1 MAAAGNRGRPPV
13 QGIIRFSPPPNPV
26 HPLLRIVRGLN
37 TAVSFAGTVV
47 GGIDVVRISGLTVSS
62 FWVPVLLAAGS
73 TACVTAAG
81 NILND
86 LRDLESDRRN
96 HPNRPLV
103 TGELTPASARTVMTV
118 LFVASLFLILP
129 IAFARWELL
138 VIWAAAIGAL
148 LAYELRLKAEGLS
161 GNAMVAFLTAG
172 VFLYGAAA
180 VGNPLVVAPFALM
193 AFFATLSREVI
204 KDMEDADGD
213 FDRRTLPRTSGMAA
227 AAGVARVCA
236 VVAILL
242 SPIPVLGAISAT
254 SVGGII
260 YLSLVATTDA
270 LFVVSVASL
279 PHQLHRA
286 QSISKG
292 AMTVAL
298 AAFVAFAIR

>member
-1 MAAAGNRGRPPV
+1 MSCA
-13 QGIIRFSPPPNPV
+13 S
-26 HPLLRIVRGLN
+26 
-37 TAVSFAGTVV
+37 
-47 GGIDVVRISGLTVSS
+47 
-62 FWVPVLLAAGS
+62 
-73 TACVTAAG
+73 G

-86 LRDLESDRRN
+86 LRDLESDRGN
-96 HPNRPLV
+96 HPERPLV

-118 LFVASLFLILP
+118 LFVASLLLILP

-213 FDRRTLPRTSGMAA
+213 IDRRTLPRTSGMAA